1 MFKEAV
7 ISFSLV
13 LPPPEVSVPRSP
25 YCFNWWEEEEVRV
38 PSLNLECDIEE
49 IFRLLI
55 EDVNRRSWEP

>member
-13 LPPPEVSVPRSP
+13 LPPPEVSVPCSP
-25 YCFNWWEEEEVRV
+25 YSFNWWEEEEVPV
-38 PSLNLECDIEE
+38 PSLECDIEE